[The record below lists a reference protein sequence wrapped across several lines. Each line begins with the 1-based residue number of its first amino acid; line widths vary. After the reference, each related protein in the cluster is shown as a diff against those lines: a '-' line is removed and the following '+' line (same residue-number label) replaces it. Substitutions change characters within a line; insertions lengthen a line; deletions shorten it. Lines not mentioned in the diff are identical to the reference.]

1 MVHHGQ
7 IIGNGTQLNWLMGL
21 GSETAGLLRVWRPPL
36 VPEFDEPMTTPVSV
50 GIGPLSFDDVLAV
63 TRDGA
68 GVVIAPDALA
78 AIVRARAVVDE
89 LAAAPTPSYGIS
101 TGFGALATRHIP
113 TEMRA
118 QLQRSL
124 VRSHAAGSGPEV
136 EREVTR
142 GLMLLRLSTL
152 ATGHTGIRPET
163 AQLMADLLTHG
174 ITPVVHEYGSLGCS
188 GDLAPLSHCALAL
201 MGEGEVRDADGVLMP
216 AAEALSNAGLSPVE
230 LGPKEG
236 LALIN
241 GTDGMLGMLV
251 MAINDLRMLLRTAD
265 VSAAMS
271 VEGQLGTDRVFA
283 PELQAIRP
291 HPGQAASAANLVRI
305 LADSGVVA
313 SHRGPDCNRVQ
324 DAYSL
329 RCSPQVQG
337 AARDTV
343 EYAAV
348 VAGRELCSA
357 VDNPV
362 VLAEEGRVE
371 SNGNFHG
378 APVAYV
384 LDFLAIV
391 TADVASI
398 SERRTDRFLDKARNH
413 GLNPFLAHDPG
424 VDSGHMI
431 AQYTQAAI
439 VSELKR
445 LANPASVDSI
455 PSSAMQEDHVSM
467 GWSAARKL
475 RTSVDGLAR
484 VVAIEVLTA
493 ARALDMRAPLTGSP
507 ATAAVVRLLRG
518 AGIAGPGPD
527 RHLSPEIET
536 AYQLVRSGA
545 VLAAVQD
552 TIGELA

>member
-1 MVHHGQ
+1 MVIKIDVG
-7 IIGNGTQLNWLMGL
+7 
-21 GSETAGLLRVWRPPL
+21 
-36 VPEFDEPMTTPVSV
+36 PVS
-50 GIGPLSFDDVLAV
+50 FADVLAV
-63 TRDGA
+63 ARDGA
-68 GVVIAPDALA
+68 AVELTPDAEA
-78 AIVRARAVVDE
+78 AVLRARHVVEE
-89 LAAAPTPSYGIS
+89 LAAAPTPVYGIS

-136 EREVTR
+136 EREVVR

-152 ATGHTGIRPET
+152 ATGHTGVRLET
-163 AQLMADLLTHG
+163 ARLLAGLLSHG
-174 ITPVVHEYGSLGCS
+174 ITPVVREYGSLGCS

-201 MGEGEVRDADGVLMP
+201 MGEGDVRDAAGELRP
-216 AAEALSNAGLSPVE
+216 AGEALAEAGLEPVE
-230 LGPKEG
+230 LGAKEG

-251 MAINDLRMLLRTAD
+251 MAIEDLRMLLRTAD
-265 VSAAMS
+265 IAAAMS
-271 VEGQLGTDRVFA
+271 VEGQLGTDRVFS

-291 HPGQAASAANLVRI
+291 HPGQALAAANLTM
-305 LADSGVVA
+305 LMKDSGVVA

-329 RCSPQVQG
+329 RCSPQVHG

-343 EYAAV
+343 EYAAT
-348 VAGRELCSA
+348 VAQRELASA

-362 VLAEEGRVE
+362 VLAASDGQSGRVE

-391 TADVASI
+391 AADVASI

-413 GLNPFLAHDPG
+413 GLPPFLADDPG

-475 RTSVDGLAR
+475 RRSVDGLTR

-493 ARALDMRAPLTGSP
+493 ARALDLRAPLEPSP
-507 ATAAVVRLLRG
+507 ATGAVVRVLRES
-518 AGIAGPGPD
+518 GIAGPGPD

-536 AYQLVRSGA
+536 AVELVRSGT
-545 VLAAVQD
+545 VLTTVEEV
-552 TIGELA
+552 IGELA